1 MANITSINS
10 GNGQRIQKM
19 LEYNL
24 IKYKEEPNSSGKIII
39 DAIYAFEMEHAQR
52 LCKKLDRSLGFMY
65 FSENY
70 NHYEKSLAFFSDR
83 MVNDILNFKENVEGL
98 IHNSYKSFKEYKSDS
113 PRAFLIN
120 VISKYDKDL
129 ASFLKVNMGVVDSL
143 DNFIE
148 IIGINW
154 ESYESDR
161 VEYDKLISKLD
172 KFYNEHEL
180 LLNFPRIDAYI
191 YLFKK
196 NGMIND
202 FKKYYVMEDTT
213 DEEMEDIIEDSDIFS
228 NELSIRDIKLIAE
241 MDRIIKENNNK
252 KIKRLKF

>member
-1 MANITSINS
+1 MANITTINS

-24 IKYKEEPNSSGKIII
+24 IKYKEEPSSSGKIII
-39 DAIYAFEMEHAQR
+39 DAIYAFEMEHAQ
-52 LCKKLDRSLGFMY
+52 LACKKLDRSLGFIY

-83 MVNDILNFKENVEGL
+83 MVDDILNFKENVEGL
-98 IHNSYKSFKEYKSDS
+98 IHDSYKTFQDYKSDS
-113 PRAFLIN
+113 PRAFLID

-129 ASFLKVNMGVVDSL
+129 ASFLKVNMAVIDSL
-143 DNFIE
+143 DKYVE

-154 ESYESDR
+154 ESYEEDR
-161 VEYDKLISKLD
+161 EECSKLISKLD
-172 KFYNEHEL
+172 KFYDEHSAVMSC
-180 LLNFPRIDAYI
+180 PRTDAYI

-202 FKKYYVMEDTT
+202 FKKYYVMEDTS
-213 DEEMEDIIEDSDIFS
+213 EEEFNDIIEKSDIFA
-228 NELSIRDIKLIAE
+228 NELSIKDIKLIAE
-241 MDRIIKENNNK
+241 MDKIIKENNNT
-252 KIKRLKF
+252 KIKRLRF